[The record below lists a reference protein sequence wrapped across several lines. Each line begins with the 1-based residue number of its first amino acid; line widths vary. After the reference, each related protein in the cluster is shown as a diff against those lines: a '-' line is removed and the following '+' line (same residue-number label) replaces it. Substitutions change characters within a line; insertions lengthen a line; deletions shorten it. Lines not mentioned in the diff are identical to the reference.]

1 MKLFNGI
8 QLFMLLFLQDA
19 KKKICDDFVVD
30 IETSQIKLEL
40 VNTNTSFGSTGMII
54 FNLFCINIFLIGLC
68 RLAVVIVYEIRS
80 TRTN

>member
-54 FNLFCINIFLIGLC
+54 FTLFCINIFLIGLC